1 MSAEYSQRPLRELL
15 DDVAARTPAPGGG
28 TSAAWA
34 TAIAAALVEMA
45 AAFAE
50 DADAAGRAAELR
62 VRALELAEQE
72 LHSYEPVIEAR
83 RLPDGDPE
91 KPQRIRDALTTAA
104 DTPRVIE
111 AVAAEVAELARR
123 LAAAGKPSLAGDAET
138 AATLASAARTAAQR
152 LAEINL
158 SEAGRLS

>member
-1 MSAEYSQRPLRELL
+1 VSAEYSQRSLRELL

-28 TSAAWA
+28 TSAAW
-34 TAIAAALVEMA
+34 TTGIAAALVEMA

-50 DADAAGRAAELR
+50 DADATARAAELR

-83 RLPDGDPE
+83 RLPDGEPGKQE
-91 KPQRIRDALTTAA
+91 RLREALTTAA

-138 AATLASAARTAAQR
+138 AALLAEAAHKAAKR

-158 SEAGRLS
+158 GEADRHA